1 MARNFSVDF
10 AGRIRNFTLKKK
22 DALLPLFETIVNSLQ
37 AIEDADIDNSDGLI
51 EIRLNRLPVL
61 DESMPRGEI
70 TGFTVTDNGI
80 GFDSVNFESFMTSDS
95 QLKESR
101 GGKGIGRFCWL
112 KVFDDVSVDST
123 YREADELYRRQ
134 FIKR

>member
-70 TGFTVTDNGI
+70 TGFTVTDNGTKYI
-80 GFDSVNFESFMTSDS
+80 YTI
-95 QLKESR
+95 L
-101 GGKGIGRFCWL
+101 IY
-112 KVFDDVSVDST
+112 DDNGTDRSKITVH
-123 YREADELYRRQ
+123 E
-134 FIKR
+134 